1 MTVNAKVSHRF
12 NFKKIDAI
20 IPDKVH
26 HEIFAKIECANSE
39 LHFANINDIK
49 LRFFVFTLF
58 TEGIFI
64 PFYIMFFFLMKLYMG
79 NYVSNIFNQFSIS
92 FGIHP

>member
-1 MTVNAKVSHRF
+1 MQKVSHRV

-49 LRFFVFTLF
+49 LCFFVSTLF
-58 TEGIFI
+58 TKGIFI